1 MAETSSLLNCRRGN
15 STASSNLVLS
25 AKPRNGCDD
34 SHNRFFVGN
43 HHKVNRYIVPTLEKY
58 LGDLTIDKEFDTLH
72 GYAMQHIVSNAA
84 AQYTINRNI
93 ILRYAGCKNRR
104 EQIEYLLTSQNPF

>member
-34 SHNRFFVGN
+34 CRNRFFVGTHASVLAN
-43 HHKVNRYIVPTLEKY
+43 GR
-58 LGDLTIDKEFDTLH
+58 
-72 GYAMQHIVSNAA
+72 Q
-84 AQYTINRNI
+84 Q
-93 ILRYAGCKNRR
+93 KNDRAPLSGR
-104 EQIEYLLTSQNPF
+104 GFSAWQRPRGSAKMHER